1 WLAVARSLD
10 APKKEKKR
18 TNDAGSDFSDQDS
31 LLDIGTRRIE
41 LSKLDA
47 QGKSVSSALIVT
59 GPGARPM
66 TFDLA
71 AAADGGAYVAFRQDD
86 STPGADGGAL
96 ELVHVKP
103 DGTFEKLEL
112 AGDDNG
118 TGTPSLLVDASDPT
132 KVWLTAAGEN
142 GATWFGRINE
152 HTALSADGVV
162 RGGDLIATRGG
173 HWLVARSKSTAAELS
188 VVECAE

>member
-1 WLAVARSLD
+1 M
-10 APKKEKKR
+10 
-18 TNDAGSDFSDQDS
+18 
-31 LLDIGTRRIE
+31 
-41 LSKLDA
+41 
-47 QGKSVSSALIVT
+47 SSALIVT

-96 ELVHVKP
+96 SLVHVKP

-112 AGDDNG
+112 SGDDNG
-118 TGTPSLLVDASDPT
+118 TGTPSLLVDASDPA

-142 GATWFGRINE
+142 GATWFGRITE